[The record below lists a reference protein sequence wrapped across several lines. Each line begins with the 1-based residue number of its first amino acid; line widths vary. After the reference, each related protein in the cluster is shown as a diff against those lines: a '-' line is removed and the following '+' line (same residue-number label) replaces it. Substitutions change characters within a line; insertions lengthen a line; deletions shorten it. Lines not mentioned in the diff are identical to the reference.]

1 MAVSKSKEAVI
12 HIYASPNNTM
22 MLLTDVTGAET
33 IAKCSGG
40 QITKAQHKEGEPYT
54 AMKIAEKIA
63 SLAKARDIYEVSVKV
78 RAPGGI
84 RTKTPGKG
92 SEAAIRSLTR
102 NGLRIIS
109 IENATPAPHD
119 GCRRKKKFR
128 SKKK

>member
-1 MAVSKSKEAVI
+1 MKNKIGIV
-12 HIYASPNNTM
+12 HIYASPNNTL
-22 MLLTDVTGAET
+22 MLLTDLTGAET
-33 IAKCSGG
+33 FGKCTGG

-54 AMKIAEKIA
+54 AMKIAERIA
-63 SLAKARDIYEVSVKV
+63 EIARSREVQDVIVRV

-84 RTKTPGKG
+84 RTKMPGKG

-109 IENATPAPHD
+109 IENVTPQPHD

>member
-1 MAVSKSKEAVI
+1 MTAKSKEGIV
-12 HIYASPNNTM
+12 HIYASPNNTL

-33 IAKCSGG
+33 IAKCTGG

-63 SLAKARDIYEVSVKV
+63 ELAKSKEIYEVFVKV

-102 NGLRIIS
+102 NGLRILS
-109 IENATPAPHD
+109 IENATPVPHD